1 MKKNDIKKKQ
11 RQIWWRP
18 MKIYQIE
25 IMDADHYNKR
35 KSKMLATSESQT
47 MNKKWAI
54 KKHLNLK
61 LTSFSDCE
69 PFHSSQQEFLKTE
82 TDQSLYI
89 NTNNRVMITIH
100 ERHKV
105 CVRKNSKFKRNE
117 KA

>member
-1 MKKNDIKKKQ
+1 
-11 RQIWWRP
+11 
-18 MKIYQIE
+18 
-25 IMDADHYNKR
+25 MDADQYNRK
-35 KSKMLATSESQT
+35 KSKMLATNESQT
-47 MNKKWAI
+47 LNKKWAI
-54 KKHLNLK
+54 KKHLYLES
-61 LTSFSDCE
+61 TSFSDCE